1 MKNLIGLVKSAFENK
16 NLVLDL
22 EARQW
27 CDSVGGVYFGY
38 RMAFT
43 TPDLSTWEVIHASR
57 EMQYGYGSHW
67 LHVAAKDFTTLT
79 GISCN
84 GYDIERFF
92 QDSEWPP
99 CHRTQDGAAFQRR
112 RSERQNL
119 IE

>member
-92 QDSEWPP
+92 QASGIKLASNMVTVTRKKDLKKFIDS
-99 CHRTQDGAAFQRR
+99 
-112 RSERQNL
+112 NN
-119 IE
+119 